1 MHVLGRQEADGEGD
15 FLSHDSYSKRLYGEK
30 AFGKKGWILHLSVP
44 NIGSKG
50 TKSHCKANCC
60 SVPASGSLRGP
71 APFKSHMETPG
82 APQKHQPE
90 HSICAPH
97 MCAPKCS
104 LTPQS
109 HARLGRCQSIPT
121 SLAWPPFNLCM
132 CLIPRAGVSLL
143 YHFSQAVS
151 PESLHR
157 ASTCHTYLGPTPA
170 RAVIRHFPCPTCSCE
185 HSCY

>member
-1 MHVLGRQEADGEGD
+1 MGKKPLGRRGGSCT
-15 FLSHDSYSKRLYGEK
+15 FLSQILAQK
-30 AFGKKGWILHLSVP
+30 AQKVTARQTVVQCQHQGACGALPHSRATWKHRGHPRSISLSTQFVLP
-44 NIGSKG
+44 
-50 TKSHCKANCC
+50 T
-60 SVPASGSLRGP
+60 
-71 APFKSHMETPG
+71 
-82 APQKHQPE
+82 
-90 HSICAPH
+90 
-97 MCAPKCS
+97 CAPKCS